1 MAICGADVTKQL
13 LLQSLIICLTYDFYN
28 FKNICRMEI
37 DMNKKI
43 FLMPALIIMLFS
55 IPACGKSKEVQEQAD
70 VIVQAVNTDNI
81 ADLKNIILNG
91 YTSDIIMDNELSDF
105 FNDSKN
111 EEDGLITKIIKKD
124 NIKVKEVK
132 KDIIIYEISAPQLDN
147 MIEDILADENITVN
161 EFNNAIYEY
170 IDNAPLHSREVNVN
184 YSNTDNNFSADYN
197 TYDFVNALTG
207 GLVEGYNNLL
217 KSLNN

>member
-1 MAICGADVTKQL
+1 MAICGADVTNQL
-13 LLQSLIICLTYDFYN
+13 LLQSLIIN

-43 FLMPALIIMLFS
+43 FLMPTLIIMLFS
-55 IPACGKSKEVQEQAD
+55 IPACGKSKEVKEQAD

-81 ADLKNIILNG
+81 ADLKNIILKG

-111 EEDGLITKIIKKD
+111 EEDGLITKIIEKD
-124 NIKVKEVK
+124 NIKVKDVK
-132 KDIIIYEISAPQLDN
+132 KDTIIYEIVAPQLDN
-147 MIEDILADENITVN
+147 MIEDILDDENITVN
-161 EFNNAIYEY
+161 EFDTAIYEY
-170 IDNAPLHSREVNVN
+170 INNAPLYSREVNVN
-184 YSNTDNNFSADYN
+184 YTNTDNNFSADYN

>member
-1 MAICGADVTKQL
+1 MTICGTDVTNQL

-28 FKNICRMEI
+28 FKNIYRMEI

-43 FLMPALIIMLFS
+43 FLMPALIIMLFG

-91 YTSDIIMDNELSDF
+91 YTSDIIIDNELSDF

-111 EEDGLITKIIKKD
+111 EEDGLITKIIEKD
-124 NIKVKEVK
+124 NIKVKDVK
-132 KDIIIYEISAPQLDN
+132 KDTIIYEIVAPQLDN

-161 EFNNAIYEY
+161 EFDIAIYEY
-170 IDNAPLHSREVNVN
+170 INNAPLYSREVNVN
-184 YSNTDNNFSADYN
+184 YTNTDNNFSADYN

-217 KSLNN
+217 KSLND

>member
-1 MAICGADVTKQL
+1 MAICGADVTNQL
-13 LLQSLIICLTYDFYN
+13 LLQSLIIN

-43 FLMPALIIMLFS
+43 FLMPTLIIMLFS
-55 IPACGKSKEVQEQAD
+55 IPACGKSKEVKEQAD

-81 ADLKNIILNG
+81 ADLKNIILKG

-111 EEDGLITKIIKKD
+111 EEDGLITKIIEKD
-124 NIKVKEVK
+124 NIKVKDVK
-132 KDIIIYEISAPQLDN
+132 KDTIIYEIVAPQLDN

-161 EFNNAIYEY
+161 EFDTAIYEY
-170 IDNAPLHSREVNVN
+170 INNAPLYSREVNVN
-184 YSNTDNNFSADYN
+184 YTNTDNNFSADYN

>member
-1 MAICGADVTKQL
+1 MAICGADVTNQL
-13 LLQSLIICLTYDFYN
+13 LLQSLIIN

-43 FLMPALIIMLFS
+43 FLMPTLIIMLFS
-55 IPACGKSKEVQEQAD
+55 IPACGKSKEVKEQAD

-111 EEDGLITKIIKKD
+111 EEDGLITKIIEKD
-124 NIKVKEVK
+124 NIKVKDVK
-132 KDIIIYEISAPQLDN
+132 KDTIIYEIVAPQLDN

-161 EFNNAIYEY
+161 EFDTAIYEY
-170 IDNAPLHSREVNVN
+170 INNAPLYSREVNVN
-184 YSNTDNNFSADYN
+184 YTNTDNNFSADYN